1 MPRKQIDDVKV
12 RVATPEDL
20 EAIMEMA
27 FMVCKENGISYPN
40 IDKIVA
46 DVWPSLHQDG
56 GLVGVIGAPGDQLE
70 GFVLLRVATMW
81 YSDLEILEEKTVF
94 VRPEFRS
101 ASGGRARKLCEFS
114 KKVQQ
119 ELKMPLLIGVI
130 SNQRTESKVRL
141 YQRVFGKPA
150 GAFFLHGAQTGQ
162 WMREAAE

>member
-1 MPRKQIDDVKV
+1 MPRKVIDDVKV
-12 RVATPEDL
+12 RVGTPEDFYPV
-20 EAIMEMA
+20 MEMA
-27 FMVCKENGISYPN
+27 LMVCKENGIAHPN
-40 IDKIVA
+40 LDKIVA
-46 DVWPSLHQDG
+46 DIWPSLHQDG
-56 GLVGVIGAPGDQLE
+56 GLLGVIGKPGEPLE
-70 GFVLLRVATMW
+70 GFVLLRVTTLW
-81 YSDLEILEEKTVF
+81 YTDFEILEEKTVF

-130 SNQRTESKVRL
+130 SNHRTESKVRL

-162 WMREAAE
+162 WMKEAAE